1 MVELICS
8 PNKNKMRIL
17 YNYKIF
23 DKSTMKKNIAFVE
36 NMEIASNPFKVQQIY

>member
-1 MVELICS
+1 MVELIYS

-17 YNYKIF
+17 ITEF
-23 DKSTMKKNIAFVE
+23 CIRTMKKNIAFVE